1 MEEVNSC
8 VPRRVTRDMNDAL
21 MAPYSGEEVWKALE
35 SIGDLKAPGVDG
47 MPVVFYKNLWQLI
60 GERVKHEIWTVL
72 NGGNIPDGWNDT
84 LIVLI
89 PKVKNPE
96 KLKDL
101 RPISLC
107 TVLYK
112 LVSKVIANRLKVVLP
127 DIISASQS
135 AFVPRCMITDNVLL
149 AYELT
154 HFLK

>member
-1 MEEVNSC
+1 
-8 VPRRVTRDMNDAL
+8 MNDAL

>member
-60 GERVKHEIWTVL
+60 GERVKHEILTVL